1 RGRAARLAAPVVTT
15 ATSRVR
21 LEAERCWSPMAHANR
36 NDDSFHDLPP
46 LRRITSTRSIRDPR
60 VSPAAHRG
68 LGAYIGTT
76 MAVCTYG
83 APDRPGLVA
92 FDYATGDV
100 LWTSGP
106 ADLPGADHRRIAGVV
121 LAHLSDGS
129 GTQRSVAFAA
139 NQAEAVAYEYSGRLL
154 WRTPTADMSP
164 VDRVGAVTALSF
176 RDDGHVVLT
185 TSRGWVVL
193 LSALGGQVVDAYRM
207 DADVAVGSRRHHGTF
222 VNLKASVVI
231 GNALYLMTKF
241 RPARPALAPGLPK
254 AVFLVRLGISPGSS
268 RRGAASSRW
277 PT

>member
-1 RGRAARLAAPVVTT
+1 
-15 ATSRVR
+15 
-21 LEAERCWSPMAHANR
+21 M
-36 NDDSFHDLPP
+36 
-46 LRRITSTRSIRDPR
+46 
-60 VSPAAHRG
+60 
-68 LGAYIGTT
+68 
-76 MAVCTYG
+76 
-83 APDRPGLVA
+83 
-92 FDYATGDV
+92 
-100 LWTSGP
+100 
-106 ADLPGADHRRIAGVV
+106 V

-277 PT
+277 PTGARAEVPDRLQVGVTRLRGGSPCAWPSPLGNMVLVNSDQLVDGRLVPSGDVGPRRRVGPPDALARPAAGPTR